1 MKIGPFVITR
11 TRRTKSGLK
20 IYPWQAL
27 TEDRVTPELRQVI
40 AKVARSE
47 AKSHLQWLTEHIEE
61 DARAREFI
69 RCELERA
76 EHGSFAVDE
85 QTMTMLY
92 RVLDRIR
99 QANERHAAIYGK
111 GPAT

>member
-1 MKIGPFVITR
+1 M
-11 TRRTKSGLK
+11 RRTKSGLP

-27 TEDRVTPELRQVI
+27 TEDRITPELRQVI

-47 AKSHLQWLTEHIEE
+47 AKNHLQWLAEHIE
-61 DARAREFI
+61 DDLRAREFI
-69 RCELERA
+69 RSELERA

-85 QTMTMLY
+85 ETMTQLY

-99 QANERHAAIYGK
+99 RANERHHANYGK
-111 GPAT
+111 GPTP

>member
-1 MKIGPFVITR
+1 MKIGPFVISR
-11 TRRTKSGLK
+11 VRRTKSGMT

-47 AKSHLQWLTEHIEE
+47 AKNHLQWLAERIEDDE
-61 DARAREFI
+61 RVRAYIQRE
-69 RCELERA
+69 LDTA

-85 QTMTMLY
+85 HTMVQLY
-92 RVLDRIR
+92 RVLHRIR
-99 QANERHAAIYGK
+99 QANERHHANHGR
-111 GPAT
+111 GPTT